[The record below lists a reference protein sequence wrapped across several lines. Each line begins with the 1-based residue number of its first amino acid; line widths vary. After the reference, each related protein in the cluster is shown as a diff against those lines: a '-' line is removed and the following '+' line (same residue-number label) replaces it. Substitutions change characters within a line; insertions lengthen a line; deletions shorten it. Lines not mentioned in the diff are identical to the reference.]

1 MEQLKQKCNGMD
13 SKLAD
18 LLLDPNA
25 VPAKVKA
32 HVEACAECRE
42 ELAELA
48 GTMALLDTWEAP
60 EPSPYF
66 LSRLDARMREER
78 QAAPEGWLA
87 ARRSTSI
94 GRKADGRLLRC
105 RAGRRNRRLAL
116 RISRST

>member
-32 HVEACAECRE
+32 HVEACAGCRE

-78 QAAPEGWLA
+78 QAAVGPRGA
-87 ARRSTSI
+87 GRSDQ
-94 GRKADGRLLRC
+94 G
-105 RAGRRNRRLAL
+105 RAGQSDRDDQAGDGDRGHAGQHRQQVGG
-116 RISRST
+116 